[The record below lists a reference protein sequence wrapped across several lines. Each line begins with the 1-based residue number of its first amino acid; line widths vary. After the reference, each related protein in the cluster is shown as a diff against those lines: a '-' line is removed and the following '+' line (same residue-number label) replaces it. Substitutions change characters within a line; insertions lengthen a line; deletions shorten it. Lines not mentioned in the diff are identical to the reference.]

1 MFFPD
6 WRLFSQ
12 ELICI
17 SEKMRAIA
25 LKYDENSDSAPIVVA
40 KGAGESAERIIEIA
54 QKIGIPIYRDESTA
68 GILSMLQLSQSI
80 PVELFEI
87 IAAIYV
93 EILDHAEKTR

>member
-1 MFFPD
+1 M
-6 WRLFSQ
+6 
-12 ELICI
+12 

-25 LKYDENSDSAPIVVA
+25 LKYDENSDSPPIVVA

-54 QKIGIPIYRDESTA
+54 QKNGIPIFRDESTA

-87 IAAIYV
+87 VAAIYA

>member
-1 MFFPD
+1 M
-6 WRLFSQ
+6 
-12 ELICI
+12 

-25 LKYDENSDSAPIVVA
+25 LKYDENSDVAPIVVA

-54 QKIGIPIYRDESTA
+54 QKNGIPIFRDESTA

>member
-1 MFFPD
+1 M
-6 WRLFSQ
+6 
-12 ELICI
+12 

-54 QKIGIPIYRDESTA
+54 QKNGIPIYRDESTA

-87 IAAIYV
+87 IASIYV